1 MKFAIKDDANKNQ
14 ALTVIPDDI
23 ISLISGGKGK
33 GEGKEGK
40 GGGGGGGMDCSF
52 DRQSTCSGNR
62 CHDRSST
69 VCKR

>member
-23 ISLISGGKGK
+23 LSLISGGKRE
-33 GEGKEGK
+33 GE
-40 GGGGGGGMDCSF
+40 GGGGGGGKDCSF
-52 DRQSTCSGNR
+52 DRQSACSGNR